1 MRSALNSSVVWINQ
15 EIRRLF
21 RRRDKYYKRWTRS
34 NRPTDRK
41 KFLEYKK
48 LVCQVSERAYE
59 RYISDILG
67 INPETDDLPSPTKV
81 NTKKLYS
88 LLKHSKQD
96 ISGVSSLKAN
106 GKTFTADVDKASTLN
121 QQFHSVFSPKSP
133 LKALAQMTLQ
143 DMHDSRVNQI
153 PTSSLYTKMADI

>member
-1 MRSALNSSVVWINQ
+1 MR
-15 EIRRLF
+15 
-21 RRRDKYYKRWTRS
+21 
-34 NRPTDRK
+34 
-41 KFLEYKK
+41 
-48 LVCQVSERAYE
+48 QVSERAYE

-106 GKTFTADVDKASTLN
+106 GKTFTADVDKATTLN

-143 DMHDSRVNQI
+143 DMHDSRINQI